1 MVKKIIKSIS
11 TSESIWEMAREK
23 SVRVFGYENR
33 SAYIN
38 QLIKQDKPS
47 RYEN

>member
-1 MVKKIIKSIS
+1 MSKKTIKSFS
-11 TSESIWEMAREK
+11 TTHSIWEMAREK

-38 QLIKQDKPS
+38 QLIKQDKPN
-47 RYEN
+47 RYEI